1 MIPMMKGLRFGGK
14 MIDERRAE
22 CTLSVLYVSS
32 AILSVTS
39 LTSLVT
45 VWQHWAWTLDVCV
58 NVDCG
63 CILHCINTFST
74 FTGGDAKLCQ
84 FGVYGTIPAIL
95 VGLCLGGY
103 HGYRCCIDRN
113 LDKPARIT
121 DDTTRNL
128 NESGGDRRTVVIRPK
143 RRGPYKY
150 WIPVVFLAILLC
162 CLSLAH
168 AVVMTDGYYKT
179 CDQYRK
185 RLVRILDLTIGEAEA
200 IHNRLSCGAIFDFMD
215 YLQSTESSWRSGS
228 RIDTGFALR
237 LAVISTW
244 LNFFD
249 WAFVFLLSVIMARR
263 RLFSCC

>member
-1 MIPMMKGLRFGGK
+1 MIPMMKGEEIWILSRAQMYTRCIRFSGLRFGGK

-121 DDTTRNL
+121 DDTTRY
-128 NESGGDRRTVVIRPK
+128 ERSTSPIA
-143 RRGPYKY
+143 
-150 WIPVVFLAILLC
+150 FLIAYF
-162 CLSLAH
+162 
-168 AVVMTDGYYKT
+168 VGNT
-179 CDQYRK
+179 
-185 RLVRILDLTIGEAEA
+185 LDT
-200 IHNRLSCGAIFDFMD
+200 
-215 YLQSTESSWRSGS
+215 
-228 RIDTGFALR
+228 
-237 LAVISTW
+237 
-244 LNFFD
+244 
-249 WAFVFLLSVIMARR
+249 
-263 RLFSCC
+263 